1 MGLKIGY
8 CSSRN
13 HRITLTR
20 VSDSIEPC
28 VGISSVAM
36 LLVSLDETVKGI

>member
-13 HRITLTR
+13 HRIALAR

-28 VGISSVAM
+28 ILISSVAM
-36 LLVSLDETVKGI
+36 LLISLDEAVKVI